1 MAYTKFVLTAL
12 LILVQTS
19 EGKTPARLDGLDRL
33 YFQRVWEPGAALDV
47 SEELGSLLPERI
59 RESDFS
65 AKPTIRE
72 EFFKVRDFRLPSESR
87 GRKLW
92 IRQVIDD
99 RSYRMRDLWWALYDH
114 GRRSDVW
121 YFTPR
126 IEGVEKILY
135 NYEIDSVSTAGKGS
149 VVFRVRGSMFRPGG
163 HWMIV
168 GKAFTFSVSEV
179 GLTFSRVRNAFYL
192 SNWPG
197 SKDGTPLSDVSAER
211 ESRGRFEERT
221 VTTKQEKTL
230 RRRRFP
236 DPLSDGKPKL
246 WQELE
251 RVALCI
257 TQRPG
262 AKRSTRAFDQPT
274 FVERG
279 GQPSK

>member
-1 MAYTKFVLTAL
+1 MAYTNFVLTAL
-12 LILVQTS
+12 LVLVQTS
-19 EGKTPARLDGLDRL
+19 EVKTPARLDGLDRL
-33 YFQRVWEPGAALDV
+33 YFQRVWKPGAALDTL
-47 SEELGSLLPERI
+47 SGMGSLLPERI

-72 EFFKVRDFRLPSESR
+72 EFFNVRDFRLPSESR
-87 GRKLW
+87 GRKVW

-126 IEGVEKILY
+126 IEVVEKILY

-149 VVFRVRGSMFRPGG
+149 IALRIRGSMFRPGG
-163 HWMIV
+163 NWIIT
-168 GKAFTFSVSEV
+168 GKVFTFSVSEV
-179 GLTFSRVRNAFYL
+179 GLTFSCVRNAFYL
-192 SNWPG
+192 SHWYDSEDEHP
-197 SKDGTPLSDVSAER
+197 SFHVSTER
-211 ESRGRFEERT
+211 ESLGRFEERA

-230 RRRRFP
+230 RRCRFP
-236 DPLSDGKPKL
+236 DHPEGEKPKS

-262 AKRSTRAFDQPT
+262 AKRSLRVFDQPT
-274 FVERG
+274 FVERD